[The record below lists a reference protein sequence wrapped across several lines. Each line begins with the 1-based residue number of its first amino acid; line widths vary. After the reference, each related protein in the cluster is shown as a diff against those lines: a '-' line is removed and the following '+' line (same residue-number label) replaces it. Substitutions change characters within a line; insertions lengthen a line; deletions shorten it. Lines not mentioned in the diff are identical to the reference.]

1 MRIVVEGSNGAG
13 KSTLINFLKDKY
25 DLKYF
30 HSNNQTENTLEY
42 HQKLIEEDNVICDR
56 FNLGELIYPIIY
68 ARKPK
73 MRYQDHEVLFK
84 QMKLTNTIL
93 IIFIDSIGDTLNKRL
108 TSRGDTP
115 EVLENSAIENQLFI
129 SVDKYLEKKYPEV
142 VLTIDIAK
150 VDDQIKY
157 VEDVFDVKEKSD
169 EAFKIDRQQCLDRAS
184 KKQSSQNINNI
195 VN

>member
-13 KSTLINFLKDKY
+13 KSTLINYLKDKY

-56 FNLGELIYPIIY
+56 FNLGEIIYPIIY

-73 MRYQDHEVLFK
+73 MKYNEHELLFK
-84 QMKLTNTIL
+84 QMKLTNTIF
-93 IIFIDSIGDTLNKRL
+93 IIFIDSQGDVLNKRL

-115 EVLENSAIENQLFI
+115 EVLQNSSIENQLFI
-129 SVDKYLEKKYPEV
+129 AVDSYLEKKYPDMMI
-142 VLTIDIAK
+142 TIDISK
-150 VDDQIKY
+150 VDDQIKH
-157 VEDVFDVKEKSD
+157 VEEIFELKAQND
-169 EAFKIDRQQCLDRAS
+169 EAFKVDIEQCLKRAS
-184 KKQSSQNINNI
+184 QN
-195 VN
+195 

>member
-13 KSTLINFLKDKY
+13 KSTLINYLKDKY

-56 FNLGELIYPIIY
+56 FNLGEIIYPIIY

-84 QMKLTNTIL
+84 QMKLTNTL
-93 IIFIDSIGDTLNKRL
+93 FIIFIDSIGDTLNQRL

-115 EVLENSAIENQLFI
+115 EVLENSSIENQLFM
-129 SVDKYLEKKYPEV
+129 SVDSYLEKKYPEV

-150 VDDQIKY
+150 VKDQIKY
-157 VEDVFDVKEKSD
+157 VEDIFDSKEQVD
-169 EAFKIDRQQCLDRAS
+169 ESFKNDRKQCIDRAFKNQVKQDID
-184 KKQSSQNINNI
+184 NMN
-195 VN
+195 